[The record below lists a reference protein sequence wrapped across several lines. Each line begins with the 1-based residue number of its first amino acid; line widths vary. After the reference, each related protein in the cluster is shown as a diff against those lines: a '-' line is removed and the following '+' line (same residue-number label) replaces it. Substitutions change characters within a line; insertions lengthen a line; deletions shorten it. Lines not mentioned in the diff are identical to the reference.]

1 MLHTGAH
8 QLPVYLRSLL
18 VGHVEA
24 QGLFTL
30 LYLSRAESHQHAS
43 LIIFGSELDWL
54 LVEIVS
60 RACSADIP
68 YTMESLV

>member
-1 MLHTGAH
+1 MLHTGAYH
-8 QLPVYLRSLL
+8 LPVYLRSLL

-24 QGLFTL
+24 QRLFTF
-30 LYLSRAESHQHAS
+30 LYLSKAESHQHAI
-43 LIIFGSELDWL
+43 LIIFGPELDCL
-54 LVEIVS
+54 LVKIVS